1 MIQLKKLS
9 PKNLRSCL
17 DLYDTL
23 DSVQKKQVAPNAVS
37 LAQAYVHPD
46 VAWPRVLVENDR
58 VVGFIMLELDAK
70 DIPEY
75 NRPGHYIWRMMIGKQ
90 YQNKGYGTQTLD
102 LIKNKCQKEGL
113 KSLYVSCSMGHDMP
127 YQFYINNGFM
137 DTGYDAH
144 GERYLKLLFDE

>member
-9 PKNLRSCL
+9 PKNLKSCL

-37 LAQAYVHPD
+37 LAQAYVHSD
-46 VAWPRVLVENDR
+46 VAWPRVIVENDR

>member
-9 PKNLRSCL
+9 PKNLKSCL

-37 LAQAYVHPD
+37 LAQAYVHSD
-46 VAWPRVLVENDR
+46 VAWPRVIVENDR

-144 GERYLKLLFDE
+144 GERFLKLLIDE

>member
-75 NRPGHYIWRMMIGKQ
+75 NRPGHFIWRLMIGKK
-90 YQNKGYGTQTLD
+90 YQNKGYGKQTLD

>member
-9 PKNLRSCL
+9 PKNLKSCL

-37 LAQAYVHPD
+37 LAQAYVHSD
-46 VAWPRVLVENDR
+46 VAWPRVIVENDR

-127 YQFYINNGFM
+127 YQFYVNNGFM

>member
-1 MIQLKKLS
+1 MIHLKEIT
-9 PKNLRSCL
+9 PKNLKTCL

-23 DSVQKKQVAPNAVS
+23 DDVQKKQVAPNAVS
-37 LAQAYVHPD
+37 LAQAYVHHD
-46 VAWPRVLVENDR
+46 VAWPRVIVENDR

>member
-9 PKNLRSCL
+9 PKNLKSCL